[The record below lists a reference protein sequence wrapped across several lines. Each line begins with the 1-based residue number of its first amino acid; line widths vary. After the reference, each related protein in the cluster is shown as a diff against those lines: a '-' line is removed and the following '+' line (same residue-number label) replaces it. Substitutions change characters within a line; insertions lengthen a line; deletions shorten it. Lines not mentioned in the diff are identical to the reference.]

1 MCACGGQIHFH
12 EVGAVDSII
21 DTVGVVLALHLLGVQ
36 EVWASSLPF
45 GEVRTPRPNAFY
57 LLDDLLTVFQEIS
70 IFYLRWV
77 LGLCGSLTMAF
88 SRLLMAPPAVL
99 SS

>member
-1 MCACGGQIHFH
+1 MSSYFCACTGQIHFH

-45 GEVRTPRPNAFY
+45 GEVRTSG
-57 LLDDLLTVFQEIS
+57 LLLVRWPPDILSGNFHV
-70 IFYLRWV
+70 YLRWV
-77 LGLCGSLTMAF
+77 T
-88 SRLLMAPPAVL
+88 
-99 SS
+99 